1 VVQLRWQKVALD
13 RGQLVSEVAI
23 ISLNLY
29 KTLEIELLLLGE
41 RTLVTKG
48 VKLHAEALFHIL
60 HRSDVLPSIVG
71 THWLIRSWR
80 LRLNDVDLRPTVLF
94 HELLVGHLN
103 KHVVIYLVRTAS
115 RVPLY
120 PAILLWHLVL
130 RLFILLC
137 CWDDRG
143 TTDADPI
150 DLGDVCQSL
159 VHDFDLLY
167 ALTRTHLILYVLG
180 KLLL

>member
-103 KHVVIYLVRTAS
+103 KHV
-115 RVPLY
+115 LY
-120 PAILLWHLVL
+120 ILLFFCGTSYCGFSSCFVA
-130 RLFILLC
+130 
-137 CWDDRG
+137 G
-143 TTDADPI
+143 TTEEPPMLIPLIWGTSAKVLCTI
-150 DLGDVCQSL
+150 
-159 VHDFDLLY
+159 
-167 ALTRTHLILYVLG
+167 LTSYMR
-180 KLLL
+180 